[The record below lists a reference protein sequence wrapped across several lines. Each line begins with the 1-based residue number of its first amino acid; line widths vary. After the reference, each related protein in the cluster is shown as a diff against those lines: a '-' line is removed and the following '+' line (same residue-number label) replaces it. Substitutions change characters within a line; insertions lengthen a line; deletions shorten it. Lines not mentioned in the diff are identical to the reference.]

1 MMLRIHHM
9 RHSIESKQ
17 RLKNSLGEKMS
28 TKSSG
33 ESKHRRGRKAE
44 KHDKPKMGRV
54 D

>member
-17 RLKNSLGEKMS
+17 RLTNSLCGKMS
-28 TKSSG
+28 TESSG